1 MATPSC
7 STDALTWPFITTGNP
22 AWSFLSTPPRVVS
35 SPPGLPTQ
43 TGTSR
48 CSRSSTA
55 RSRDG
60 ATTLTRSRSSK
71 RSGGRLAPDLATRME
86 EALSSASPDL
96 HVPMRLG
103 GVAWRVGAA
112 DVDLAAVVP
121 HPADRLHDCVTG
133 RLEAIEHESYGHGAL
148 ADGGRHPLDR
158 PAADIAD
165 TEDSGPARLEQR
177 RHLLHALEP

>member
-1 MATPSC
+1 MGSLTATTSSTSLPTGSSSSTSSRSPAIRGTSKVAQQWRSCTDAMATLSC
-7 STDALTWPFITTGNP
+7 STDALTWLFITTANP

-103 GVAWRVGAA
+103 GVAWRVAAA

-121 HPADRLHDCVTG
+121 HP
-133 RLEAIEHESYGHGAL
+133 
-148 ADGGRHPLDR
+148 
-158 PAADIAD
+158 
-165 TEDSGPARLEQR
+165 TEQ
-177 RHLLHALEP
+177 LHAVARRSS